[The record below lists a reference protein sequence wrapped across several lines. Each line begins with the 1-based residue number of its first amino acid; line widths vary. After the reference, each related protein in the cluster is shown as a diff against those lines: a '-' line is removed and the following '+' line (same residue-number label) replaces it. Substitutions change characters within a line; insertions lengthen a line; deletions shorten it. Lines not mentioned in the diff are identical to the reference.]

1 MTESVLTDFSNE
13 SSVPELN
20 DEILLSETSFQQSLQ
35 LQVDSGTEDDSEIL
49 YHIDNKYKTYNSA
62 KRFFNSY
69 ASKTRVK
76 SKKPCTD
83 EMSSKEYFT
92 LQFYNDSDTKV
103 DAEKVPVFKG
113 KSLKEAVEILLS
125 KRDLSFNTH
134 SVFLEASKTPLP
146 LAFDSFPLGG
156 NVLHVKANQEMQIDE
171 RIIMLMKGSEDK
183 MLSGHRQ
190 KKTEINESSI
200 HNGKFTPVNGKLNR
214 KTGLFNSLKDMSRN
228 ISDMLAQHTIDN
240 FDNGDN
246 NDSEF
251 DNEVFLE
258 DSWTDVITEV
268 SELSPECR
276 IQQEAIWELL
286 MTEKNYIRKIRVII
300 KVFQK
305 YLVNLQESG
314 ILTEVDPNKLFSNI
328 LEVYEAN
335 MVFWTKHLNL
345 VVKDVRRTKQTI
357 NPLQLLDSFSN
368 FDEIFNPYIHYCM
381 EEANCVKYLKSLK
394 RQNEFFVEYLSWCE
408 ENHQCMRLKLADLLV
423 KPMQRI
429 TKYNLLLKV
438 ILHNTHDQ
446 EDCLALENMITQ
458 VEQFV
463 RKINTTLRLRQ
474 EEQKLDAVLEKLE
487 LYLPIESASDE
498 IEKHVA
504 EYCNF
509 DLRARIPGLA
519 AHEKRFLL
527 YDGPMKI
534 VEKNGRIDVQAF
546 LFTDVLI
553 MTKPKRGGEKYRIVR
568 QPYCLSKVVLHV
580 LAGSLLFVYLNEYGV
595 MSTAFTLLLNP
606 NEQSKWIEAIDKA
619 KTLYEKA
626 RKGNGSTLDFFD
638 DDVTLPSLSAHSH
651 SPSSSPL
658 LFQRNNSDTACN
670 LLENYKDE
678 LSSYRYN
685 CKSSEGI
692 IGQEHSVK
700 RSLSDP
706 KPRALQ
712 SVYGETTGKKTKNR
726 PASFVS
732 TNDKASW
739 VLTDR
744 ELSGSLLGS
753 VLSRRS
759 SGLGDSF
766 RSVNSDTC
774 LGSHFTDLQNFR
786 NFSDISNSEKIK
798 KFGVSDHLT
807 NITVTNQSHSLNNV
821 SELTNKDIDL
831 NSSIGCNQNHYSLQ
845 FPKFIINGDN
855 KEELDHGTC
864 VDSSKVLT
872 TDDSIHINS
881 STENIV
887 KKQLK
892 TKYLN
897 ICVKC
902 NKKTADSSTQYD
914 ECDFKTTQKNFCDIS
929 LQTDYTYQNVATQC
943 GDFIH
948 LNSYI
953 EDSNLGIETA
963 NSSIKDITY
972 RGNSTPLLDML
983 ANSLR
988 DHPSSYVKNDSLWEK
1003 KGKLKHAYSEANI
1016 FHAKDQYDNVIH
1028 FRSRSDEQHVPL
1040 KRKNSSQND
1049 GPGMRALLVLSE
1061 SLESSLQ
1068 RSSNSQIFF
1077 EKEPERSIT
1086 KGFVTKS
1093 NNAQVSP
1100 LQNSNKNS
1108 AQISPSNN
1116 KTLQSSTLYVIPKV
1130 DYLDKADNPTNKNV
1144 VLRNKPVVNYD
1155 NNVRNTWNEVDSLAA
1170 LERIEFLD
1178 AIEHRRS
1185 SFDHRPTLDH
1195 SISQS
1200 QADIFDHS
1208 KKKSFK
1214 KEFFKRFSLSQNFSH
1229 KSDLSHKQD
1238 SNKKKFKEKFFK
1250 KKEKK
1255 QEKEENNFR

>member
-156 NVLHVKANQEMQIDE
+156 NVLHVK
-171 RIIMLMKGSEDK
+171 
-183 MLSGHRQ
+183 
-190 KKTEINESSI
+190 
-200 HNGKFTPVNGKLNR
+200 
-214 KTGLFNSLKDMSRN
+214 
-228 ISDMLAQHTIDN
+228 
-240 FDNGDN
+240 
-246 NDSEF
+246 
-251 DNEVFLE
+251 
-258 DSWTDVITEV
+258 
-268 SELSPECR
+268 
-276 IQQEAIWELL
+276 
-286 MTEKNYIRKIRVII
+286 
-300 KVFQK
+300 
-305 YLVNLQESG
+305 
-314 ILTEVDPNKLFSNI
+314 
-328 LEVYEAN
+328 
-335 MVFWTKHLNL
+335 
-345 VVKDVRRTKQTI
+345 
-357 NPLQLLDSFSN
+357 
-368 FDEIFNPYIHYCM
+368 
-381 EEANCVKYLKSLK
+381 
-394 RQNEFFVEYLSWCE
+394 
-408 ENHQCMRLKLADLLV
+408 
-423 KPMQRI
+423 
-429 TKYNLLLKV
+429 
-438 ILHNTHDQ
+438 
-446 EDCLALENMITQ
+446 

-864 VDSSKVLT
+864 VDSSKVST

-887 KKQLK
+887 KKH
-892 TKYLN
+892 
-897 ICVKC
+897 
-902 NKKTADSSTQYD
+902 
-914 ECDFKTTQKNFCDIS
+914 

-1170 LERIEFLD
+1170 LERLV
-1178 AIEHRRS
+1178 
-1185 SFDHRPTLDH
+1185 
-1195 SISQS
+1195 
-1200 QADIFDHS
+1200 
-1208 KKKSFK
+1208 
-1214 KEFFKRFSLSQNFSH
+1214 
-1229 KSDLSHKQD
+1229 
-1238 SNKKKFKEKFFK
+1238 
-1250 KKEKK
+1250 
-1255 QEKEENNFR
+1255 